1 MGKAEMEYNGDRIL
15 ENLSNV
21 KSKMQMLKVPEED
34 KAKYYYDQILQTAD
48 KAMENIKLYAMD
60 APKDDIS
67 GDHKEMLH
75 EFSNIYATLK
85 GLIFLLK
92 LISDEDDSRILS
104 NLETEINQLI
114 ELIASTDLE
123 R

>member
-1 MGKAEMEYNGDRIL
+1 
-15 ENLSNV
+15 
-21 KSKMQMLKVPEED
+21 
-34 KAKYYYDQILQTAD
+34 
-48 KAMENIKLYAMD
+48 MENIKSYAIE

-92 LISDEDDSRILS
+92 IKSDEYDAKILS
-104 NLETEINQLI
+104 DIEKEINGLI
-114 ELIASTDLE
+114 KYIASDDNE
-123 R
+123 I

>member
-1 MGKAEMEYNGDRIL
+1 MGKAEMGYNGDRIL
-15 ENLSNV
+15 ENLNNV
-21 KSKMQMLKVPEED
+21 KSKMQMLKVSEED
-34 KAKYYYDQILQTAD
+34 RAKYYYAQILQTAD
-48 KAMENIKLYAMD
+48 KAMENIKSYTME

-92 LISDEDDSRILS
+92 IKSDEYDAKILS
-104 NLETEINQLI
+104 EIEKEINGLI